1 MDIIILSYHN
11 LTYID
16 AQRGFQTCPAG
27 EATADGYAK
36 NNVMTHGSR
45 FYLGVWSSKRGKNMR
60 MTHPRYGLTDAS
72 NTAIYGNV
80 VVSFKPNV
88 NFQFGDVEP
97 PAPTEAE
104 REAASQ
110 ITGLVDRSAVAFP
123 MLADD
128 FTKNWD
134 AWEKSW
140 AQPSHIESQ
149 SSSDFAAG
157 SEWDALVKMGPSILP
172 QVVKKLQTAANIF
185 GCDLCGCS
193 SSSLFILSPCSGD

>member
-1 MDIIILSYHN
+1 
-11 LTYID
+11 
-16 AQRGFQTCPAG
+16 
-27 EATADGYAK
+27 
-36 NNVMTHGSR
+36 
-45 FYLGVWSSKRGKNMR
+45 MR

-193 SSSLFILSPCSGD
+193 SSSPFILSPCSGD